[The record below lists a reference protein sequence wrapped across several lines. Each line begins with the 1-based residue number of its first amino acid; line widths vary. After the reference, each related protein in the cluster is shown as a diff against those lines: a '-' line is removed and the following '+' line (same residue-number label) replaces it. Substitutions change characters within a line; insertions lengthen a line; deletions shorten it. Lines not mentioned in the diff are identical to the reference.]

1 MGSLR
6 HINLAALLVAA
17 SLASSA
23 IALEGR
29 VVGVSD
35 GDTITL
41 LDAGNKQH
49 KIRLAGIDAPESG
62 QAFGNRAKQA
72 LSDCAF
78 GKKATTEGTKI
89 DKYGRTVAK
98 VIVGG
103 VDCNLRQIELG
114 FAWHYKKYENEQ
126 TPIDRRSYANAEER
140 AVALKSGLWADLAT
154 GVLAKPVPPWEWR
167 NGDAPGTQR
176 GDAAI
181 KESAGQ
187 CDCNAGHTCIGKRG
201 GLYCLTTE
209 GTKRYVRP

>member
-1 MGSLR
+1 MNPVRSVS
-6 HINLAALLVAA
+6 HIKLVALFISALLT
-17 SLASSA
+17 SSA

-41 LDAGNKQH
+41 LDASRTQH

-72 LSDCAF
+72 LSDCVF
-78 GKKATTEGTKI
+78 GQTATTEGSKI

-126 TPIDRRSYANAEER
+126 APLDRRAYASAEKVAR
-140 AVALKSGLWADLAT
+140 AARAGLWVDPRPT
-154 GVLAKPVPPWEWR
+154 SPWDWR
-167 NGDAPGTQR
+167 NGDTVGTQR
-176 GDAAI
+176 GDALA
-181 KESAGQ
+181 KETTGQ
-187 CDCNAGHTCIGKRG
+187 CDCNAGLTCIGKRG
-201 GLYCLTTE
+201 GIYCLTSD